1 MAAPVSNRLLDALSA
16 ETRKRIASR
25 LESVPLPLRTSIYSP
40 GVEPRYAYF
49 ITSGIASVVTEM
61 NEGIGVEVGLLG
73 RESLPGAMALLGSQP
88 QATTCFMQIAGTGL
102 RMPYRELVAE
112 YRLNAEL
119 HTRILEQVQYE
130 GFSLSQLS
138 ACNRLHEIEE
148 RLARWLLMVADR
160 IDGNDLVLTQEFL
173 AEMLGAR
180 RSSVTISAGTLQ
192 RAGLIEYRYGQVRIL
207 DRAKLESAACD
218 CYPSL
223 RRYQRDLY
231 LSPPTVPGG
240 LVRGYS
246 G

>member
-1 MAAPVSNRLLDALSA
+1 MSAPVSNRLLNALSPEA
-16 ETRKRIASR
+16 RERLAAR
-25 LESVPLPLRTSIYSP
+25 LESVTLPLRTIIYSP

-61 NEGIGVEVGLLG
+61 DEGLGVEVGLLG
-73 RESLPGAMALLGSQP
+73 RESVPGAIALLGSQP
-88 QATTCFMQIAGTGL
+88 QATTCFMQVAGTGL
-102 RMPYRELVAE
+102 RMPYRDLIAE
-112 YRLNAEL
+112 YRLNGEL

-160 IDGNDLVLTQEFL
+160 AEDNELPLTQEFL
-173 AEMLGAR
+173 AQMLGTR

-192 RAGLIEYRYGQVRIL
+192 RAGLIEYRYGHVRIL
-207 DRAKLESAACD
+207 DRSKLEGAACD

-223 RRYQRDLY
+223 RRYYRDLY
-231 LSPPTVPGG
+231 LNLRSA
-240 LVRGYS
+240 S
-246 G
+246 